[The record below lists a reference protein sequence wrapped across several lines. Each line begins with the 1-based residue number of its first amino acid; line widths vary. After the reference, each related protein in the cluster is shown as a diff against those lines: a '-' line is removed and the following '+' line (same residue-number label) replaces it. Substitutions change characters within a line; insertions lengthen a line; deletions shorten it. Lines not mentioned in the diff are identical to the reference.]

1 MAVTGAIDLVSD
13 GEQCV
18 VIRNGRPE
26 MGLVTGTGC
35 QLSAL
40 TAACLAASPE
50 RPLEAAAAAVCAMGV
65 AGGRGCPLRTETPPI
80 GIGSLTLCAGWTARR
95 WRKEPTMRCDK
106 KDLLLYGVTD
116 RSWLGDR
123 TLAQQVEAS
132 LRGGAT
138 MIQLREKHM
147 DRGSILAQALEL
159 RELCGRYGV
168 PLILNDDAE
177 LAQAAGADGVHV
189 GQSDMEAGRVRAL
202 LGEDKLIGVSARTV
216 EQALAAQAAGADYLG
231 VGAMFPTGTKQ
242 DTRPVS
248 YDTLKA
254 ICAAVDIAGVAV
266 VSALYAQPDVEAAT
280 RSLRAQVERVVGP

>member
-1 MAVTGAIDLVSD
+1 MLDPVGVGASALRLRTAQELMARVTFTVLRGNVSELRALAGGQEHTRGVDAGGADAVTEAELERGVAFAKGTARRTGTVVAVTGAIDLVSD

-50 RPLEAAAAAVCAMGV
+50 RPWRRPPPRCAPWEWRGSWP
-65 AGGRGCPLRTETPPI
+65 GRGCPLRTETLPI

-123 TLAQQVEAS
+123 TLAN
-132 LRGGAT
+132 RWRHPCGGA
-138 MIQLREKHM
+138 
-147 DRGSILAQALEL
+147 
-159 RELCGRYGV
+159 
-168 PLILNDDAE
+168 P
-177 LAQAAGADGVHV
+177 
-189 GQSDMEAGRVRAL
+189 
-202 LGEDKLIGVSARTV
+202 
-216 EQALAAQAAGADYLG
+216 
-231 VGAMFPTGTKQ
+231 P
-242 DTRPVS
+242 
-248 YDTLKA
+248 
-254 ICAAVDIAGVAV
+254 
-266 VSALYAQPDVEAAT
+266 
-280 RSLRAQVERVVGP
+280 